1 MGTTL
6 QQQLKK
12 QQPFDSLEQEAY
24 LNLLRTH
31 NMLAAAPNR
40 MLKAHSLSSAQYNI
54 LRILEGNSP
63 EGLPCLEIVSQ
74 MVTRVPDIT
83 RLVDRLAEASLVTRN
98 RSLEDRRVVLIALT
112 AKGRNLIQSMHA
124 PLHQIHRDTMGHM
137 TRDELEEL
145 NRLLVKAREKAE
157 ASHSSTSSKV

>member
-1 MGTTL
+1 MESIL
-6 QQQLKK
+6 QKQLKK

-31 NMLAAAPNR
+31 NMLSAAPNR
-40 MLKAHSLSSAQYNI
+40 LLKQNALSSAQYNI
-54 LRILEGNSP
+54 LRILEGNLA

-83 RLVDRLAEASLVTRN
+83 RLVDRLEEAGLVTRN

-112 AKGRNLIQSMHA
+112 DKGKLLIGSMHD
-124 PLHQIHRDTMGHM
+124 PLNQIHQDTLGHLSHE
-137 TRDELEEL
+137 ELTEL
-145 NRLLVKAREKAE
+145 NRLLVKSREKAE
-157 ASHSSTSSKV
+157 AAHSNSGG